1 MHNLLDLTGKV
12 AVVTGAARGIGRAT
26 AVAMAELGAKV
37 CVVDRDLAGAE
48 ETVDL
53 VISAAGTEASAFQA
67 DVSSSRDVRSFIAGS
82 LDTFGHIDV
91 LFNNAGMDIPV
102 SPLHEV
108 DDDAFDRIISVNL
121 KSVFLGMKHV
131 LPVMLEAGSGSIIN
145 TGSTSSLSG
154 NPGTASYGA
163 TKHGVVGLTKGVAAE
178 VATRGIRVN
187 AVCPGPVDTEIIQS
201 IARSRSPED
210 PEGAVRQMLH
220 GTPMQRL
227 SDPSE
232 IAAVVCFLAS
242 DAASFVTGATWVVD
256 GGTLA
261 TPR

>member
-1 MHNLLDLTGKV
+1 MNNFNLTDKV
-12 AVVTGAARGIGRAT
+12 AIVTGGASGIGRAT
-26 AVAMAELGAKV
+26 AVAMAELGAKLL
-37 CVVDRDLAGAE
+37 VVDRDLAGAE

-53 VISAAGTEASAFQA
+53 VTSAAGADAHPHQA
-67 DVSSSRDVRSFIAGS
+67 DVASSQDVQGFVAAALDSFGR
-82 LDTFGHIDV
+82 IDV
-91 LFNNAGMDIPV
+91 LFNNAGIDIPV

-108 DDDAFDRIISVNL
+108 QEDDFDRIVGVNL
-121 KSVFLGMKHV
+121 KGVFLGMKHV
-131 LPVMLEAGSGSIIN
+131 LPVMLEAGSGSIVN

-163 TKHGVVGLTKGVAAE
+163 TKHGVVGMTKGVAAE

-187 AVCPGPVDTEIIQS
+187 AVCPGPVDTHILRS
-201 IARSRSPED
+201 IAKSRSPQD
-210 PEGAVRQMLH
+210 PEAALRQMLN
-220 GTPMQRL
+220 GTPMARL